1 MEVRSPL
8 ALQGVPRDSSCI
20 AAGMNMAS
28 IELRRESQCSSPF
41 QTSITGSLHSW
52 NKRVRPRLVLRN
64 GTPLASRVVHGVT
77 GHLSSCIWN
86 LQLFPDDVNGESVP
100 LRVGGWYLP
109 DTGGKPGGLVTIQK
123 PRISTSTPDQAL
135 FPCTNSNVSLEST
148 HNTNGVLVPWLLIRK
163 DPQVPNSTQ
172 LEA

>member
-1 MEVRSPL
+1 MKFFPARLRRPFYAAVFPKKAHVSLGTQKDPRHALQNSISFPRYPSPL
-8 ALQGVPRDSSCI
+8 ERNAEFPATSQEEPRFTPQVEMRVDCP
-20 AAGMNMAS
+20 AS
-28 IELRRESQCSSPF
+28 PGKEC
-41 QTSITGSLHSW
+41 
-52 NKRVRPRLVLRN
+52 RN
-64 GTPLASRVVHGVT
+64 SGRNSR
-77 GHLSSCIWN
+77 
-86 LQLFPDDVNGESVP
+86 
-100 LRVGGWYLP
+100 GGWYLP